1 MSMNQARFGLMGI
14 FLVSLVLQLVA
25 IFLTRNRMWPE
36 ELLSLVLKL
45 LGIYSVQLGVVL
57 GGIFSQPRGPLAEP
71 PSGLTWTAFALVTMW
86 NLLLAWRSI
95 SFGIAA
101 QDSVGDL
108 IKYLDSIASSSSFLV
123 AGVLTFFFAKG
134 TDVTNSTQ
142 RN

>member
-1 MSMNQARFGLMGI
+1 MSMNRARFGLMGI

-25 IFLTRNRMWPE
+25 VFLARNKMWPE
-36 ELLSLVLKL
+36 ELLPLVLKL

-57 GGIFSQPRGPLAEP
+57 GGIFSQPRAPLAEP
-71 PSGLTWTAFALVTMW
+71 PSGLTWTAFVLVTMW

-95 SFGIAA
+95 SFSFAA
-101 QDSVGDL
+101 QDSVSDL
-108 IKYLDSIASSSSFLV
+108 TKYLDSIASSSSFLV
-123 AGVLTFFFAKG
+123 AGVLTFFFTKG

>member
-101 QDSVGDL
+101 QDSVSDL

-134 TDVTNSTQ
+134 TDVPNSTQ

>member
-1 MSMNQARFGLMGI
+1 
-14 FLVSLVLQLVA
+14 
-25 IFLTRNRMWPE
+25 
-36 ELLSLVLKL
+36 
-45 LGIYSVQLGVVL
+45 
-57 GGIFSQPRGPLAEP
+57 
-71 PSGLTWTAFALVTMW
+71 MW

-95 SFGIAA
+95 SFSIAA
-101 QDSVGDL
+101 QDSVSDL

>member
-14 FLVSLVLQLVA
+14 FLASLVLQLVA

-71 PSGLTWTAFALVTMW
+71 PSGLTWTAFTLVTMW

-95 SFGIAA
+95 SFSIAA
-101 QDSVGDL
+101 QDSVSDL

-134 TDVTNSTQ
+134 TDVTNST
-142 RN
+142 